1 MIVQEVANERRRITM
16 EAKIERTNYNIPV
29 ADLVLQVWSFKQ
41 QINNRILEAVV
52 YADADIMVV
61 FENGIS
67 IDDLSPDTVMA
78 DDQLCEFMYNI
89 MTVWEI
95 HRTESNLK
103 ANRQEIQ
110 VDEVMP
116 SDKLVD
122 RLIDELPKLDQPE
135 G

>member
-1 MIVQEVANERRRITM
+1 M